1 MEKIANKIKRQIK
14 TLKMDYYS
22 QFKNKDSK
30 RWWNEVKRANG
41 KQQAISTGDITAE
54 QLNLVFHNIWKT
66 TTQSD
71 ISQFIK
77 PPNKQQNQQQT
88 PITLTAEQIN
98 NELMKLNQNALGPDS
113 LNNSLPEGASHSI
126 NDKIAHLFNISFIPT
141 QWKQANI
148 VSIPKTKCPTTTND
162 FRPVALTSS
171 LCKVLERIITK
182 EILNI
187 TKDVLPTNKQFGFH
201 P

>member
-1 MEKIANKIKRQIK
+1 
-14 TLKMDYYS
+14 MDYYS

-30 RWWNEVKRANG
+30 KWWNEVKKVNG
-41 KQQAISTGDITAE
+41 EQQAISTGDITAE
-54 QLNLVFHNIWKT
+54 QLNIAFHNIWKT
-66 TTQSD
+66 TTQPD

-77 PPNKQQNQQQT
+77 QPNKQQNQDHT
-88 PITLTAEQIN
+88 PITITAEQIN
-98 NELMKLNQNALGPDS
+98 NELMKLNKKAPGPDN
-113 LNNSLPEGASHSI
+113 LNNSLLKGARHSI
-126 NDKIAHLFNISFIPT
+126 NEIIAHLFNISVHHSFIPT

-148 VSIPKTKCPTTTND
+148 VPIPKTKCPTTTND

-187 TKDVLPTNKQFGFH
+187 SKDIWPANKQFGFL
-201 P
+201 PEKGIRAS